1 MNEIIQY
8 IISFLLY
15 GNENATNLVGYT
27 SDQTQWE
34 NYRVV
39 VVPNG
44 KFGKEII
51 LPDLQEVQLESILL
65 DDKCVYVIHTDIIYN
80 TFFFISR
87 AEEIINSQRD
97 HHGRFLAK
105 FSILGEKNRLMIPI
119 LDEYARL
126 LMKLINLPMPTP
138 SLSKIYLTHDIDT
151 IAQYRHFRGALGG
164 ILRGQIRE
172 VVSSLKDI
180 HNDPAFTFSWFISQ
194 DKKVEGTKCI
204 YFVKDTLGKGYDY
217 PQYQL
222 FGKDFETVKDMI
234 EQSGAEIGLH
244 SSYYGHESTLSE
256 VYGRLLIKQN
266 EQPEKPI
273 CHRSHYLNCSIDQM
287 QHLAKMGITDDF
299 TIMFPDQVGFRL
311 QTTRAVRWINPETM
325 QLTNLVLHPLTIM
338 DCTLSNPQYMNLC
351 EDEAYFECER
361 LIEKIRQN
369 AGEVVLLWHNTS
381 IHQDSYHRT
390 LYPKLLDML
399 S

>member
-1 MNEIIQY
+1 MNEIIHY

-256 VYGRLLIKQN
+256 VYGRLLIQQN

-299 TIMFPDQVGFRL
+299 TMMFPDQVGFRL

>member
-234 EQSGAEIGLH
+234 EQS
-244 SSYYGHESTLSE
+244 
-256 VYGRLLIKQN
+256 
-266 EQPEKPI
+266 
-273 CHRSHYLNCSIDQM
+273 
-287 QHLAKMGITDDF
+287 
-299 TIMFPDQVGFRL
+299 
-311 QTTRAVRWINPETM
+311 
-325 QLTNLVLHPLTIM
+325 
-338 DCTLSNPQYMNLC
+338 
-351 EDEAYFECER
+351 
-361 LIEKIRQN
+361 
-369 AGEVVLLWHNTS
+369 
-381 IHQDSYHRT
+381 
-390 LYPKLLDML
+390 
-399 S
+399 

>member
-27 SDQTQWE
+27 SDQTQWK

-105 FSILGEKNRLMIPI
+105 FSILGEKNRLMIPT

-256 VYGRLLIKQN
+256 VYGRLLIQQN

-287 QHLAKMGITDDF
+287 QHWAKMGITDDF
-299 TIMFPDQVGFRL
+299 TMMFPDQVGFRL
-311 QTTRAVRWINPETM
+311 QTTRAVRWINPRTM
-325 QLTNLVLHPLTIM
+325 LLTNLVLHPLTIM

>member
-15 GNENATNLVGYT
+15 GNDNATNLVGYT
-27 SDQTQWE
+27 SDQTQWK

-194 DKKVEGTKCI
+194 DKKVKGSKSI

-256 VYGRLLIKQN
+256 VYGRLLIQQN

-299 TIMFPDQVGFRL
+299 TMMFPDQVGFRL

-390 LYPKLLDML
+390 LYPKLLYML

>member
-217 PQYQL
+217 PQYEL

-256 VYGRLLIKQN
+256 VYGRLLIQQN

-273 CHRSHYLNCSIDQM
+273 YHRSHYLNCSIDQM

-299 TIMFPDQVGFRL
+299 TMMFPDQVGFRL